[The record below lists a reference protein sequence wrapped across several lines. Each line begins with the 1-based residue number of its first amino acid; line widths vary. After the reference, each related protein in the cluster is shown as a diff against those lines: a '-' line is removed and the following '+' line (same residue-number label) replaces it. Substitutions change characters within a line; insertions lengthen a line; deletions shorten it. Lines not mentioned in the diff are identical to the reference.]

1 MNGKQV
7 RLNRILQNGKA
18 IIIPM
23 DHGVSS
29 GPITGIKKIEN
40 TIRKLEKGGATAI
53 LTHKGIMRSL
63 SKVPKTGLI
72 VHFSASTSLGPDPNW
87 KVLVGSVEEA
97 IRLGADA
104 VSVHV
109 NIGCKHE
116 PEMLMKLGK
125 IAEACDEWQ
134 IPLLAMMYP
143 RGENVKD
150 QFDPKAVAHVARVGA
165 ELGADIIK
173 TNYTGD
179 PESFSEV
186 VDGCPVPVI
195 IAGGPKMKSDIE
207 VLKMVR
213 GAMDAGA
220 KGVSMGRNVFQHE
233 NVEAMTKALRKIIIG
248 NKSVEEAAKELGRG

>member
-7 RLNRILQNGKA
+7 RLRRILQNGKA
-18 IIIPM
+18 VIIPM

-29 GPITGIKKIEN
+29 GPIPGVKKIEE

-63 SKVPKTGLI
+63 TKVPKTGLI

-97 IRLGADA
+97 IRIGADA

-109 NIGCKHE
+109 NIGCEKE
-116 PEMLMKLGK
+116 PEMLVKLGM

-143 RGENVKD
+143 RGKNVRD
-150 QFDPKAVAHVARVGA
+150 QFDPKVVAHVARVGA

-173 TNYTGD
+173 TNYTGSV
-179 PESFSEV
+179 ETFKEV
-186 VDGCPVPVI
+186 VEGCPVPVV
-195 IAGGPKMKSDIE
+195 IAGGPKVDSDLE

-220 KGVSMGRNVFQHE
+220 IGVSMGRNVFQHE
-233 NVEAMTKALRKIIIG
+233 NVEAITRALRKIIVG
-248 NKSVEEAAKELGRG
+248 NKSVEEAAKELRRE